1 MELALKICSKIRAGQ
16 MFAVYVVVPMW
27 PEGVPESAPVQEI
40 LYFQVKFF
48 CHLTDFLNQL
58 H

>member
-1 MELALKICSKIRAGQ
+1 
-16 MFAVYVVVPMW
+16 MFAVYVVVPMF
-27 PEGVPESAPVQEI
+27 PEGVPESAAVQEI

-48 CHLTDFLNQL
+48 RHLTDFLNQS